1 LNDAKERL
9 AARLARLKGPDY
21 TVRAAFALPRR
32 QQLGIHK
39 EKFTANSR
47 QTMTGAALF
56 SRMS

>member
-21 TVRAAFALPRR
+21 TVRAAFALPP
-32 QQLGIHK
+32 QQLGHK

-56 SRMS
+56 SRTS